1 MHKRASSLAQL
12 VAQDR
17 LRHFSLPS
25 PLPATCGQTKALL
38 QSALADKRSQKFRL
52 VTLMLPA
59 TEQQT
64 KRKRDS
70 QAAKNSTRNKKLRFL
85 NMISKQVLWRYKRIK
100 QREYRKAVLQSSS
113 DVAASV
119 QAPGAEAMISLTPS
133 EPLELPMLPAQPDDE
148 SEESPVRTPIP
159 TEGLC
164 DSDGVPFSP
173 ASAQWITEYCL
184 PDEKWQRLMNAREA
198 RARRNLPS
206 SSAGP
211 SNSEASASEINV
223 RVQQLRGWAPSA
235 SEAWGFLLGQA
246 QPALGAGA
254 DLTAADRSGSPSPN
268 GTLHVDEDH

>member
-17 LRHFSLPS
+17 LRHFSLPP

-52 VTLMLPA
+52 VTLMPPA

-119 QAPGAEAMISLTPS
+119 QAPGAEAMPTLTPS

-159 TEGLC
+159 AEGLC

-235 SEAWGFLLGQA
+235 SEAWGFF
-246 QPALGAGA
+246 
-254 DLTAADRSGSPSPN
+254 
-268 GTLHVDEDH
+268 

>member
-1 MHKRASSLAQL
+1 M
-12 VAQDR
+12 
-17 LRHFSLPS
+17 
-25 PLPATCGQTKALL
+25 
-38 QSALADKRSQKFRL
+38 
-52 VTLMLPA
+52 
-59 TEQQT
+59 
-64 KRKRDS
+64 
-70 QAAKNSTRNKKLRFL
+70 
-85 NMISKQVLWRYKRIK
+85 
-100 QREYRKAVLQSSS
+100 LQSSS

-119 QAPGAEAMISLTPS
+119 QAPGAEAMPTLTPS
-133 EPLELPMLPAQPDDE
+133 ELLELPMLPAQPDDE

-211 SNSEASASEINV
+211 SNSEASASEINM
-223 RVQQLRGWAPSA
+223 RVQQLRAFGADR
-235 SEAWGFLLGQA
+235 ELLPDQA
-246 QPALGAGA
+246 LPALGAGA

>member
-1 MHKRASSLAQL
+1 MN
-12 VAQDR
+12 
-17 LRHFSLPS
+17 P
-25 PLPATCGQTKALL
+25 
-38 QSALADKRSQKFRL
+38 
-52 VTLMLPA
+52 
-59 TEQQT
+59 
-64 KRKRDS
+64 
-70 QAAKNSTRNKKLRFL
+70 
-85 NMISKQVLWRYKRIK
+85 KQVLQRYNRMK
-100 QREYRKAVLQSSS
+100 QREYRKALLQSSS

-119 QAPGAEAMISLTPS
+119 QAPGAAAMTTLTPS

-159 TEGLC
+159 AEGLC

-173 ASAQWITEYCL
+173 ASAQWVTEYAL
-184 PDEKWQRLMNAREA
+184 PEKQWQRLMNAREA

-211 SNSEASASEINV
+211 SNSEASASEINM
-223 RVQQLRGWAPSA
+223 RVQQLRGFGADR
-235 SEAWGFLLGQA
+235 GLLLGQA

>member
-1 MHKRASSLAQL
+1 
-12 VAQDR
+12 
-17 LRHFSLPS
+17 
-25 PLPATCGQTKALL
+25 
-38 QSALADKRSQKFRL
+38 
-52 VTLMLPA
+52 
-59 TEQQT
+59 
-64 KRKRDS
+64 
-70 QAAKNSTRNKKLRFL
+70 
-85 NMISKQVLWRYKRIK
+85 MIPKQVLQRYKRMK
-100 QREYRKAVLQSSS
+100 QSSS

-119 QAPGAEAMISLTPS
+119 QAPGAEAMTILTPS

-159 TEGLC
+159 AEGLC

-173 ASAQWITEYCL
+173 ASAQWVTEYAL
-184 PDEKWQRLMNAREA
+184 PEKKWQRLMNAREA

-211 SNSEASASEINV
+211 SNSEASAS
-223 RVQQLRGWAPSA
+223 
-235 SEAWGFLLGQA
+235 GQA

>member
-1 MHKRASSLAQL
+1 
-12 VAQDR
+12 
-17 LRHFSLPS
+17 
-25 PLPATCGQTKALL
+25 
-38 QSALADKRSQKFRL
+38 
-52 VTLMLPA
+52 
-59 TEQQT
+59 
-64 KRKRDS
+64 
-70 QAAKNSTRNKKLRFL
+70 
-85 NMISKQVLWRYKRIK
+85 MIPKQVLQRYKRMK
-100 QREYRKAVLQSSS
+100 QSSS

-119 QAPGAEAMISLTPS
+119 QAPGAEAMPTLTPS
-133 EPLELPMLPAQPDDE
+133 ELLELPMLPAQPDDE

-223 RVQQLRGWAPSA
+223 CVQQLRAFG
-235 SEAWGFLLGQA
+235 GDRGLLLGQA

>member
-17 LRHFSLPS
+17 LRHFSLPP

-52 VTLMLPA
+52 VTLMPPA

-119 QAPGAEAMISLTPS
+119 QAPGAEAMPTLTPS
-133 EPLELPMLPAQPDDE
+133 ELLELPMLPAQPDDE

-211 SNSEASASEINV
+211 FNSEASASEINM
-223 RVQQLRGWAPSA
+223 RVQQLRAFGADR
-235 SEAWGFLLGQA
+235 GLLPGQA